1 MSDLR
6 IKADNLGRLYRDFV
20 RRARLLLLLLTEKNS
35 AQEIAKHVSENTRE
49 LRTKL

>member
-6 IKADNLGRLYRDFV
+6 IKADNLGLLYRDFV
-20 RRARLLLLLLTEKNS
+20 RRARLLLLLTEKNS